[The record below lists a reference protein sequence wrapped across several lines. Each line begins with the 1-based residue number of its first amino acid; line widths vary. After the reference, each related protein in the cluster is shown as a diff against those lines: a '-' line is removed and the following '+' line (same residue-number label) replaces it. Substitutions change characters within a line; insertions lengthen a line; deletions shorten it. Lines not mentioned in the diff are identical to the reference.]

1 MFIIEESVDCVK
13 HTVFT
18 CEDDLFTHL
27 REFYGEEVAVELC
40 ENYECELDEF
50 TTIYVKR
57 V

>member
-13 HTVFT
+13 HPVFT

-27 REFYGEEVAVELC
+27 REFYSEEVAVELC

-50 TTIYVKR
+50 TTIYVRR